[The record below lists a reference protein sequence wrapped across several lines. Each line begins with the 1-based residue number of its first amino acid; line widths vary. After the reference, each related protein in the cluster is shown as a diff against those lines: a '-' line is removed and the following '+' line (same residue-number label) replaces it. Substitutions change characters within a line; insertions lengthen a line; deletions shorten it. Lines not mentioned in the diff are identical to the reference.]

1 MRRLRV
7 IGQISA
13 GSSIPPAGTKLMPHG
28 EGARS
33 TSRLTGGSL
42 VAIMLIFGFMTI
54 VVVAILLGA
63 LTVTIGVVLL
73 VVPAAVI
80 ARLAKTRRPRR

>member
-1 MRRLRV
+1 MSNDEERER
-7 IGQISA
+7 G
-13 GSSIPPAGTKLMPHG
+13 
-28 EGARS
+28 

-42 VAIMLIFGFMTI
+42 VVIALVFGFMTI
-54 VVVAILLGA
+54 VVIAILLGA

-80 ARLAKTRRPRR
+80 ARLVKTRRGPR

>member
-1 MRRLRV
+1 MAPLT
-7 IGQISA
+7 SA
-13 GSSIPPAGTKLMPHG
+13 RPEPDDANSMPHDQ
-28 EGARS
+28 ERVRK

-42 VAIMLIFGFMTI
+42 IAIMLVFGFMTI

-63 LTVTIGVVLL
+63 LTITIGVVLL

-80 ARLAKTRRPRR
+80 ARLARTRRAQR

>member
-1 MRRLRV
+1 
-7 IGQISA
+7 
-13 GSSIPPAGTKLMPHG
+13 MPHD
-28 EGARS
+28 EERARS
-33 TSRLTGGSL
+33 TPRLTGGSL
-42 VAIMLIFGFMTI
+42 LAIMLVFAFMTI

-80 ARLAKTRRPRR
+80 ARLAGTRRRPR